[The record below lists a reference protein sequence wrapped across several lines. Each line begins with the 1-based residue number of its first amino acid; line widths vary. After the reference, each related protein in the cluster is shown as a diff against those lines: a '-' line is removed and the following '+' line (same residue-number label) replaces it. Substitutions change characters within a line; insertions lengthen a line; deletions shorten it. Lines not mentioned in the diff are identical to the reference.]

1 MAQMQSLKALTKS
14 SGRIATFAVRLSDGA
29 VETYTYENKRTG
41 QDVTAHKFETFLV
54 GNNSQEYCKGY
65 VKASKEECERAARR
79 FKDGTVWALSKVV
92 LDTFTRTQYI
102 NTPVQLRVDLSKSLM
117 TAQDGDSEAHQE
129 LHNSMPSSPELPIS
143 VADVSRIT
151 TNRCTDLIAVIKKV
165 SDKTRTSKTNEL
177 IVDLSLIHI

>member
-79 FKDGTVWALSKVV
+79 FKDGTVGPYPKSSWIPLPGHNTSIRQSNYE
-92 LDTFTRTQYI
+92 LTFQ
-102 NTPVQLRVDLSKSLM
+102 SL
-117 TAQDGDSEAHQE
+117 
-129 LHNSMPSSPELPIS
+129 
-143 VADVSRIT
+143 
-151 TNRCTDLIAVIKKV
+151 
-165 SDKTRTSKTNEL
+165 
-177 IVDLSLIHI
+177 